1 MRRRKPPYL
10 ILLVVLFLV
19 ILIIEIYLP
28 LLAENRV
35 RDIIVSQIEQADRLT
50 VEVASFPALEVLAGR
65 IDHLEVDAEGVVV
78 DGLYLNKLLA
88 RYREVSYSKD
98 DFQGINTIL
107 DIIITEKALND
118 YIHKRYPDLQNFR
131 ISLQPDLVI
140 LKGTLK
146 IFEARIGLQ
155 LSGRMTIDED
165 QVVAFRPENLQVE
178 EFNIPSSL
186 LQNYLNDLGFIFDL
200 KSLNIPLKVD
210 EIVIS
215 QGEVRVYGNQE

>member
-35 RDIIVSQIEQADRLT
+35 RDIIVSHIEQADRLT